1 VITGRGKELAELRA
15 VAAQLLVRKQ
25 GTAIVVLSGMSGIGK
40 TTLATAIAR
49 EYRARFD
56 RSGQWDFLRYS
67 GSGQR
72 EPGTGLAHLL
82 RNVAGLSAE
91 QLPEDQSDDER
102 DSQRELRWQDWASA
116 HPTLLVL
123 ENVSSFAQ
131 VRGLIPAEGRHLVL
145 MTSRRNDLHCLP
157 AISCTFIRLEFLSEA
172 DSLSL
177 FEEVAGRELA
187 GAAGPRAAELVGL
200 AGGLPLAVCVLAAA
214 VRTRSSTVSH
224 LLAECTAS
232 GGTHALIELIDE
244 KGAGTGGIS
253 AALDVAF
260 GQLSMTARRIF
271 CLLAQH
277 PLGRDMD
284 AGAARALSGSAHLER
299 DLRQLCEASLL
310 HLDGPDGPD
319 GPRYQMHELVREYA
333 RRKILD
339 PCSGISGNEADA
351 AAERLLA
358 HYWSAAREQAA
369 RAEPW
374 LSRHTRPGAAA
385 GSGPATR
392 PRWVPS
398 PGPSG
403 PELRTASLA
412 WFEEHRELLMACI
425 DYARDQSL
433 DQWVVR
439 LTGVMAGFLRNNGPW
454 DQAISQHAAA
464 AAAAGRLGDQAARG
478 VALNDLGIMSRLAG
492 RLGEAME
499 ALTSSCAIF
508 AGAAACERGSLIGQA
523 NALNEQGIVLNELRD
538 HAGALIVLARALCLY
553 REAGDAI
560 GIANA
565 SKNLGVAEYHAGF
578 SRGEVGLRSQA
589 LVLLEDAFRGYA
601 DIGDELGQAEV
612 CNHRGRLH
620 LRAGDIAA
628 ARADFRHARDWVSR
642 AGGLL
647 ETARA
652 SEGLGLCCQAVGDS
666 VQARKYLERAGQVFA
681 DIRAEPACLRV
692 GAALDPDRP
701 RPGPP

>member
-1 VITGRGKELAELRA
+1 VITGRGEELAEIRA
-15 VAAQLLVRKQ
+15 IAAQLLVRQQ

-49 EYRARFD
+49 EYRPHFD
-56 RSGQWDFLRYS
+56 RSGQWDFLRYT
-67 GSGQR
+67 GRGPR
-72 EPGTGLAHLL
+72 EPGTALAHLL

-91 QLPEDQSDDER
+91 QLPEDQSDYER

-123 ENVSSFAQ
+123 ENVSSFTQ
-131 VRGLIPAEGRHLVL
+131 VRGMIPAEGRHLVL

-157 AISCTFIRLEFLSEA
+157 AISCTFVRLEFLSEA

-177 FEEVAGRELA
+177 FEEVAGRELTE
-187 GAAGPRAAELVGL
+187 AAGPLAAELVRL
-200 AGGLPLAVCVLAAA
+200 ARGLPLAVCVLAAA

-232 GGTHALIELIDE
+232 GGRHALIELIDE

-260 GQLSMTARRIF
+260 GQLSMTARKMF
-271 CLLAQH
+271 CLLSQH

-284 AGAARALSGSAHLER
+284 AGAAWALSGSPHLER

-310 HLDGPDGPD
+310 HLDNPDGS
-319 GPRYQMHELVREYA
+319 RYQMHELVREYA

-339 PCSGISGNEADA
+339 PCSGISSNEADA

-385 GSGPATR
+385 GNGAATR
-392 PRWVPS
+392 PGWVPS

-403 PELRTASLA
+403 PELRATVLS

-433 DQWVVR
+433 DHWVVR

-454 DQAISQHAAA
+454 DQAISRHAAA
-464 AAAAGRLGDQAARG
+464 AAAAARLGDQAARG
-478 VALNDLGIMSRLAG
+478 LALNDLGIMSRLAG
-492 RLGEAME
+492 RLGEATE

-508 AGAAACERGSLIGQA
+508 AGAAGSERGSLIGQA
-523 NALNEQGIVLNELRD
+523 NALNEQGIVLNEMRD
-538 HAGALIVLARALCLY
+538 HFGALIVLARALCLY
-553 REAGDAI
+553 RKTGDAI

-565 SKNLGVAEYHAGF
+565 SKNLGVAEYHAGS
-578 SRGEVGLRSQA
+578 SRGDVNLRSQA

-628 ARADFRHARDWVSR
+628 ARADFRHAQDWVSR

-652 SEGLGLCCQAVGDS
+652 SEGLGLCCQAAGDS
-666 VQARKYLERAGQVFA
+666 VQAREYLERAAQVFA
-681 DIRAEPACLRV
+681 DIRAERARLRV
-692 GAALDPDRP
+692 AAALDPARP
-701 RPGPP
+701 RPGPQ